1 MRFRLA
7 ILCTHP
13 IQYYAP
19 VFQLLALEKNIELKV
34 FYSLGQPNDFMDK
47 GFDKKIEWDIP
58 LLQGYEHTFLNNSAK
73 HIGSHHFSGVNNPE
87 IISLLEAYNANAI
100 LVYGWSYYSH
110 LKVIRYFYR
119 RTKVW
124 FRGDSTILTPQPF
137 WKTILRKQF
146 LKFIYKNVD
155 IAFYVGERN
164 LQYYLANGLENKQLV
179 FSPHAID
186 NDRFSQLGDTDLSIR
201 RFFDISETE
210 VAILYAGKLE
220 DIKNPFLLLNAF
232 IKLNRTNVHL
242 IFVGNGKLEE
252 KLKQGKSE
260 AVNSKNIHFLDF
272 QNQTK
277 MPSIYQDCD
286 LFCLPSHSET
296 WGLAVNEAMAAGCP
310 VIVSDKVG
318 CAIDLIDENTTGW
331 LFRSND
337 EHDLLIKLE
346 QAVSDRK
353 ILTKMGFYAKE
364 KIQNWSF
371 KTQVNAIKKVIS
383 ETDGIK

>member
-19 VFQLLALEKNIELKV
+19 VFQLLALEKNIDLKV
-34 FYSLGQPNDFMDK
+34 FYSLGRPNDFKDK

-58 LLQGYEHTFLNNSAK
+58 LLQGYEYTFLNNSAK
-73 HIGSHHFSGVNNPE
+73 YVGSHCFTGVKNPE
-87 IISLLEAYNANAI
+87 IISVLETYNADAI
-100 LVYGWSYYSH
+100 LVYGWSYHSH
-110 LKVIRYFYR
+110 LKVMRHFYR
-119 RTKVW
+119 KTKIW
-124 FRGDSTILTPQPF
+124 FRGDSTILKPKPF

-146 LKFIYKNVD
+146 LKLIYRNVD
-155 IAFYVGERN
+155 VAFYVGERN
-164 LQYYLANGLENKQLV
+164 LQYYLANGLKDKQLV

-186 NDRFSQLGDTDLSIR
+186 NDRFSQLGENDFSIR
-201 RFFDISETE
+201 RLFNISETD
-210 VAILYAGKLE
+210 VAVLYAGKLE

-232 IKLNRTNVHL
+232 IKLNRINAHL

-252 KLKQGKSE
+252 KLKQGRSDAINPE
-260 AVNSKNIHFLDF
+260 NIHFLDF
-272 QNQTK
+272 QNQSK

-296 WGLAVNEAMAAGCP
+296 WGLSVNEAMAAGCP

-318 CAIDLIDENTTGW
+318 CAIDLIEESSSGW
-331 LFRSND
+331 IFRSND
-337 EHDLLIKLE
+337 EHDLLIKLK

-353 ILTKMGFYAKE
+353 TLTKMGVYAKE
-364 KIQNWSF
+364 KIENWSF
-371 KTQVNAIKKVIS
+371 ITQINAIKKVIS
-383 ETDGIK
+383 ETNGIK